1 MLSEETALVTVKLE
15 VADTEA
21 RRRLNINGE
30 RNCYFCLSGCSATNP
45 PVHLDLKSSIII
57 SFSPILL
64 VPTFSSLFW
73 SHILRS
79 ETPRPIASCNVIGS
93 AQQTYVEFRIECRL
107 WMKIPLPTFILAK
120 HLVEIKFFIS
130 WWRSSLE
137 CCLCSYGF
145 STLKKAVAGSEILLS
160 SYEISRLYTSQN
172 RNSLW
177 FLCLL
182 PGHMCYYYYYYYY
195 YYKTTYRRLF
205 TITPSLKTNKLF
217 CSDLN
222 C

>member
-30 RNCYFCLSGCSATNP
+30 RNCYFCFSGCSATNP

-79 ETPRPIASCNVIGS
+79 ETPRPTASCNVIGS
-93 AQQTYVEFRIECRL
+93 AQQTDVEFRIKCGL

-120 HLVEIKFFIS
+120 HFDELKLFTF
-130 WWRSSLE
+130 WWWSSLE
-137 CCLCSYGF
+137 CCLCSYRS
-145 STLKKAVAGSEILLS
+145 STLKKAVAGSEILLN
-160 SYEISRLYTSQN
+160 SYEISRLCTSQY

-182 PGHMCYYYYYYYY
+182 QGHMFIIIIIII
-195 YYKTTYRRLF
+195 KRH
-205 TITPSLKTNKLF
+205 IVA
-217 CSDLN
+217 
-222 C
+222 